1 VLVDLENEGLER
13 FGLGKLNFGEFMSSY
28 VGLVEYTG
36 ILNVGKV
43 KR

>member
-1 VLVDLENEGLER
+1 MLVDLENEGLER
-13 FGLGKLNFGEFMSSY
+13 FGLRELNFGEFMSSAI
-28 VGLVEYTG
+28 GLVEYTG